1 MSVRMTRTCF
11 PHSYAKYSA
20 VVRAIQGVIIG
31 SIVGSFACKDKGA
44 RYLAQL
50 SYYHLTHLIDKVNKI
65 YQIPGSEKELT
76 RSIEPFSSKSRFKN
90 WAVSIFTPTAATTM
104 AKLSSSPLR
113 GFKNRNK

>member
-1 MSVRMTRTCF
+1 MTRTCF

-76 RSIEPFSSKSRFKN
+76 RSIEPFSIKVAFQELGCFHIYSHSSNDNGK
-90 WAVSIFTPTAATTM
+90 VVIFATQRVQKQKQVM
-104 AKLSSSPLR
+104 R
-113 GFKNRNK
+113 